1 MANTPTREHRETAD
15 RFDGAKK
22 VVMFEGGYDRR
33 TMVLEVL
40 RLTKAQ
46 VITVGGRRW
55 WRGHG
60 GEVGAS
66 GYGTASICPLDERT
80 EAAARRD
87 TAIRTCRDAA
97 SRVDTMSRQENR
109 FAGVELADLEA
120 AAEAARSMVRFL
132 SRPERPRPAKDSE

>member
-1 MANTPTREHRETAD
+1 MSDKFE
-15 RFDGAKK
+15 GAKK

-40 RLTKAQ
+40 RLTKTQ
-46 VITVGGRRW
+46 VLTVGGRRW

-66 GYGTASICPLDERT
+66 GYGTASISPLDERT
-80 EAAARRD
+80 ETLARRD

-97 SRVDTMSRQENR
+97 SRVDTMIRQENR
-109 FAGVELADLEA
+109 FAGVELAELET
-120 AAEAARSMVRFL
+120 AAEAARTMVCCL
-132 SRPERPRPAKDSE
+132 TRPEAATPGQPKKGSP